1 MKLSVITPTNK
12 GKYLTEL
19 YESLK
24 DQTHTDWEWILY
36 LNGGLRKDD
45 LSSEITSDE
54 RVIIHHDLTTPLSTN
69 VGYLK
74 LRAFGLGTGEAL
86 VEVDHDDVITPDCLA
101 EIAKAFEDPE
111 IGFVYSD
118 NAKLQDDFIPYG
130 AEYGWTYKH
139 AEWKGKKYI
148 SMNSFEPSANCMSLI
163 WFAPDHV
170 RAWRTSVYN
179 KVGGHN
185 PQLSILDDQELIM
198 RTYMISL
205 FKYIPKTLYFY
216 RIYGENTWLERNQ
229 QIQENTVKLM
239 CEWQQRLAER
249 DADLK
254 GLRKIDIGGGLF
266 PREGYE
272 SVDVKN
278 GMIIADLNKKWPFE
292 DGEVGVIN
300 ASHVIEHLVDK
311 HHTMSEIHRVLA
323 DMAWVFIDVPST
335 DGRGAFQD
343 PTHVSY
349 WNQNSFWYYT
359 REEQANFIYNKN
371 IKFQDYLLDTFYPN
385 DWHRDNHIPITRT
398 FLSAIKSDKRRPNL
412 IRI

>member
-45 LSSEITSDE
+45 LSSEITSDK
-54 RVIIHHDLTTPLSTN
+54 RVIIYHDLTTPLSTN

-74 LRAFGLGTGEAL
+74 LRAFSLGTGDVL

-139 AEWKGKKYI
+139 AKWKGKKYI
-148 SMNSFEPSANCMSLI
+148 SMDSFEPSANCMSLI

-185 PQLSILDDQELIM
+185 PELSILDDQELIM
-198 RTYMISL
+198 RTYMIAL

-359 REEQANFIYNKN
+359 RKEQADFIYNKD

-385 DWHRDNHIPITRT
+385 DWYRDNHIPITRT

>member
-45 LSSEITSDE
+45 LSSEITSDK
-54 RVIIHHDLTTPLSTN
+54 RVIIHHDLSTPLSTN

-139 AEWKGKKYI
+139 AKWKGKKYI
-148 SMNSFEPSANCMSLI
+148 SMDSFEPSANCMSLI

-185 PQLSILDDQELIM
+185 PELSILDDQELIM
-198 RTYMISL
+198 RTYMIAL

-359 REEQANFIYNKN
+359 RKEQADFIYNKD

-385 DWHRDNHIPITRT
+385 DWYRDNHIPITRT

>member
-1 MKLSVITPTNK
+1 MTRN
-12 GKYLTEL
+12 
-19 YESLK
+19 
-24 DQTHTDWEWILY
+24 
-36 LNGGLRKDD
+36 
-45 LSSEITSDE
+45 
-54 RVIIHHDLTTPLSTN
+54 
-69 VGYLK
+69 
-74 LRAFGLGTGEAL
+74 
-86 VEVDHDDVITPDCLA
+86 
-101 EIAKAFEDPE
+101 
-111 IGFVYSD
+111 
-118 NAKLQDDFIPYG
+118 
-130 AEYGWTYKH
+130 
-139 AEWKGKKYI
+139 
-148 SMNSFEPSANCMSLI
+148 
-163 WFAPDHV
+163 
-170 RAWRTSVYN
+170 
-179 KVGGHN
+179 
-185 PQLSILDDQELIM
+185 
-198 RTYMISL
+198 
-205 FKYIPKTLYFY
+205 IPKTLYFY

-359 REEQANFIYNKN
+359 REEQANFIYNKD

-398 FLSAIKSDKRRPNL
+398 FLSAIKNDKRRPNL

>member
-24 DQTHTDWEWILY
+24 DQTHTNWEWILY
-36 LNGGLRKDD
+36 LNGGLRKDN
-45 LSSEITSDE
+45 LSSEITSDK
-54 RVIIHHDLTTPLSTN
+54 RVIIYHDLTTPLSTN

-74 LRAFGLGTGEAL
+74 LRAFGLGTGEVL

-139 AEWKGKKYI
+139 AKWKGKKYI
-148 SMNSFEPSANCMSLI
+148 SMDSFEPSANCMSLI

-185 PQLSILDDQELIM
+185 PELSILDDQELIM
-198 RTYMISL
+198 RTYMIAL

-359 REEQANFIYNKN
+359 REEQANFIYNKD

-398 FLSAIKSDKRRPNL
+398 FLSAIKSDKRRPNV

>member
-45 LSSEITSDE
+45 LSSEITSDK
-54 RVIIHHDLTTPLSTN
+54 RVIIYHDLETPLSTN

-101 EIAKAFEDPE
+101 EIAKAFENPE

-118 NAKLQDDFIPYG
+118 NAKLQDDFVPYG
-130 AEYGWTYKH
+130 AEYGWTHKQV
-139 AEWKGKKYI
+139 EWKGKKYI
-148 SMNSFEPSANCMSLI
+148 SMDSFEPSANCMSLI

-170 RAWRTSVYN
+170 RAWRTSVYS

-185 PQLSILDDQELIM
+185 PELSILDDQELIM
-198 RTYMISL
+198 RTYMITL

-229 QIQENTVKLM
+229 QIQKNTVKLM

-359 REEQANFIYNKN
+359 REEQANFIYNKD
-371 IKFQDYLLDTFYPN
+371 IKFQDFLLETFYPN
-385 DWHRDNHIPITRT
+385 DWHRENNIPITRT
-398 FLSAIKSDKRRPNL
+398 FLSAIKSNKRRPHL

>member
-54 RVIIHHDLTTPLSTN
+54 RVVIYHDLATPLSTN

-130 AEYGWTYKH
+130 AEYGWTHKQV
-139 AEWKGKKYI
+139 EWKGKKYI
-148 SMNSFEPSANCMSLI
+148 SMDSFEPSSNCMSLI

-170 RAWRTSVYN
+170 RAWRTSVYT

-185 PQLSILDDQELIM
+185 PELSILDDQELMM
-198 RTYMISL
+198 RTYMITL

-254 GLRKIDIGGGLF
+254 GLRKIDIGGGLY

-272 SVDVKN
+272 SVDIKN

-292 DGEVGVIN
+292 DGEIGVIN

-359 REEQANFIYNKN
+359 RKEQADFIYNKD

-385 DWHRDNHIPITRT
+385 DWHRENHIPITRT
-398 FLSAIKSDKRRPNL
+398 FLSAIKSDKRRPHL
-412 IRI
+412 IKI

>member
-24 DQTHTDWEWILY
+24 DQTHTNWEWILY

-45 LSSEITSDE
+45 LSSEITSDK

-74 LRAFGLGTGEAL
+74 LRAFGLGTGDVL

-139 AEWKGKKYI
+139 AKWKGKKYI
-148 SMNSFEPSANCMSLI
+148 SMDSFEPSANCMSLI

-185 PQLSILDDQELIM
+185 PELSILDDQELIM
-198 RTYMISL
+198 RTYMIAL

-359 REEQANFIYNKN
+359 RKEQADFIYNKD

-385 DWHRDNHIPITRT
+385 DWYRDNHIPITRT

>member
-45 LSSEITSDE
+45 LSSEITSDK

-74 LRAFGLGTGEAL
+74 LRAFSLGTGDVL

-139 AEWKGKKYI
+139 AKWKGKKYI
-148 SMNSFEPSANCMSLI
+148 SMDSFEPSANCMSLI

-185 PQLSILDDQELIM
+185 PELSILDDQELIM
-198 RTYMISL
+198 RTYMIAL

-359 REEQANFIYNKN
+359 RKEQADFIYNKD

-385 DWHRDNHIPITRT
+385 DWYRDNHIPITRT